1 MQMLYPFSVSIQQYI
16 ECVETREQANRCR
29 PAQCPQ
35 CESKRPLICHGF
47 YSRRVMDM
55 DVEYVIQ
62 VRRYLCWACRRTVS
76 LLPEFV
82 LPYLRFAIV
91 VIGVFLKARLLSG
104 QTLKTSAETAHQFGA
119 PYQRGQQWVDRFR
132 RQAESISAALAAS
145 VRPIAASDF
154 VRKAIVMLEETGWV
168 AAHRFLFQHLRQHLL
183 GWPDFLAPAGIAVT
197 MPKAGRSDRRS
208 PQNTCMDSKSPQA

>member
-91 VIGVFLKARLLSG
+91 VIGVFLKARRLVG
-104 QTLKTSAETAHQFGA
+104 QRWKTSAETRHQFDA
-119 PYQRGQQWVDRFR
+119 PYHGG
-132 RQAESISAALAAS
+132 RQG
-145 VRPIAASDF
+145 V
-154 VRKAIVMLEETGWV
+154 
-168 AAHRFLFQHLRQHLL
+168 HR
-183 GWPDFLAPAGIAVT
+183 
-197 MPKAGRSDRRS
+197 
-208 PQNTCMDSKSPQA
+208 

>member
-104 QTLKTSAETAHQFGA
+104 NS
-119 PYQRGQQWVDRFR
+119 
-132 RQAESISAALAAS
+132 AS
-145 VRPIAASDF
+145 VRSALSTGAAVGRS
-154 VRKAIVMLEETGWV
+154 I
-168 AAHRFLFQHLRQHLL
+168 
-183 GWPDFLAPAGIAVT
+183 PA
-197 MPKAGRSDRRS
+197 AGRVDIGGAGSIGSSDCRVGLR
-208 PQNTCMDSKSPQA
+208 